1 MRNGYVRHL
10 PPGAA
15 TRHPKRCIRFA
26 AVHHASSSPAA
37 AWRRHACRSDH
48 ARFFGDRID
57 LVLDELELGLHGREL
72 PGELFVLG
80 DELLEEGDYAFVGV
94 FGFHVSENGGVR
106 VNLATAARMRRRA
119 QRIPGRGREVARRPD
134 Y

>member
-1 MRNGYVRHL
+1 M
-10 PPGAA
+10 
-15 TRHPKRCIRFA
+15 
-26 AVHHASSSPAA
+26 
-37 AWRRHACRSDH
+37 SDCPC
-48 ARFFGDRID
+48 FFGDPIE
-57 LVLDELELGLHGREL
+57 LVLDDLELGLQERDF
-72 PGELFVLG
+72 PGEFGVLG

-134 Y
+134 F